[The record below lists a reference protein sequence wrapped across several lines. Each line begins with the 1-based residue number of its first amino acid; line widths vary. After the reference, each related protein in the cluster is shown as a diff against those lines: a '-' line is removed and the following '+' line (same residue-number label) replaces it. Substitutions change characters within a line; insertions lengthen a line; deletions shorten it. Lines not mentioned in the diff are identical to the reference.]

1 MGSRRTYC
9 PDVNDGH
16 KWACSSDEWRQT
28 VREQIIPWVV
38 GGLDL
43 GDDVIELGPGYG
55 ATTDVFQQLLPRL
68 TAVEIDAELAA
79 DLVSRF
85 DGTNV
90 EVVEGDAT
98 ALTFDDDRFTG
109 AVCFSMLHHVP
120 TPELQDRLFAE
131 ASRVLR
137 PGALFAATDSLD
149 DPGLRDFHKDDTFV
163 PVDPG
168 TLTDRLERA
177 GFVDV
182 AIDRNPYAWKAV
194 ARRGS
199 TT

>member
-1 MGSRRTYC
+1 M
-9 PDVNDGH
+9 NDGH

-55 ATTDVFQQLLPRL
+55 ATTDVFQELLPRL

-79 DLVSRF
+79 DLVKRF

-131 ASRVLR
+131 AGRVLR
-137 PGALFAATDSLD
+137 AGALFAATDSLD
-149 DPGLRDFHKDDTFV
+149 DPGLRDFHEDDTFV
-163 PVDPG
+163 PVDPA
-168 TLTDRLERA
+168 TLTDRLARA

-182 AIDRNPYAWKAV
+182 AIDRNQYAWKVV
-194 ARRGS
+194 ARCP
-199 TT
+199 T

>member
-1 MGSRRTYC
+1 M
-9 PDVNDGH
+9 NDGH
-16 KWACSSDEWRQT
+16 KWACASDEWRQT
-28 VREQIIPWVV
+28 VREHIIPWVV

-55 ATTDVFQQLLPRL
+55 ATTTVFQELLPKL
-68 TAVEIDAELAA
+68 TAVEIDSQLAS
-79 DLVSRF
+79 DLMKQF
-85 DGTNV
+85 EGTNV
-90 EVVEGDAT
+90 EVIEGDAT
-98 ALTFDDDRFTG
+98 SLTFDDDRFTG

-131 ASRVLR
+131 AGRVLK
-137 PGALFAATDSLD
+137 PGATFAATDSLD

-168 TLTDRLERA
+168 TLTDRLQRA

-182 AIDRNPYAWKAV
+182 EIDRNEYAWKAV
-194 ARRGS
+194 ARCSS

>member
-1 MGSRRTYC
+1 
-9 PDVNDGH
+9 VNDGH

-55 ATTDVFQQLLPRL
+55 ATTDVFQELLPRV
-68 TAVEIDAELAA
+68 TAVEIDTELAA
-79 DLVSRF
+79 DLVKRF

-98 ALTFDDDRFTG
+98 ALTFEDDRFTG

-131 ASRVLR
+131 AGRVLR
-137 PGALFAATDSLD
+137 PGAVFAATDSLD

-163 PVDPG
+163 PVDPD
-168 TLTDRLERA
+168 TLTDRLQRA
-177 GFVDV
+177 GFVDIG
-182 AIDRNPYAWKAV
+182 IDRNTYAWKVV
-194 ARRGS
+194 ARCPA
-199 TT
+199 